1 MTPQMMLRVFST
13 VVAAALLALIPV
25 GCAHV
30 KVDPIEVKTIHIQHD
45 VTIGVDKALED
56 FFAFQERSATQPA
69 TTNLATTQPAAP
81 ATTQPA
87 AAAVPAAVPAAAPAA
102 GDAK

>member
-1 MTPQMMLRVFST
+1 MRQAVRVMQ
-13 VVAAALLALIPV
+13 AAGAMVLLSIPL

-56 FFAFQERSATQPA
+56 FFAFQERSATEPAGRQPA
-69 TTNLATTQPAAP
+69 SSTAPTTAPATMESATTQ
-81 ATTQPA
+81 T
-87 AAAVPAAVPAAAPAA
+87 A
-102 GDAK
+102 GI

>member
-1 MTPQMMLRVFST
+1 MTSPTRLIPLSI
-13 VVAAALLALIPV
+13 AAAAAVSLPLLGA

-56 FFAFQERSATQPA
+56 FFAFQERSAATQPA
-69 TTNLATTQPAAP
+69 TVAVTP
-81 ATTQPA
+81 ATTQS
-87 AAAVPAAVPAAAPAA
+87 AA
-102 GDAK
+102 GDVK

>member
-1 MTPQMMLRVFST
+1 MNSQTLRLLSAVAGAAQLPQLP
-13 VVAAALLALIPV
+13 A

-56 FFAFQERSATQPA
+56 FFAFQERAATQPA
-69 TTNLATTQPAAP
+69 ATAAATTMAA
-81 ATTQPA
+81 TR
-87 AAAVPAAVPAAAPAA
+87 PAAAPPPPQET
-102 GDAK
+102 